1 MQYDLAVITDHN
13 VWIWQYR
20 SALFYRT
27 RAPACKATRHNDLYV
42 CAAPCTQ
49 NSDLPCFRRLLRK
62 CLNIYFYNSEA
73 KSPSQFYYFLKFPL
87 IF

>member
-27 RAPACKATRHNDLYV
+27 RALACKKTRHNDLYV
-42 CAAPCTQ
+42 CAAPCIWMTV
-49 NSDLPCFRRLLRK
+49 
-62 CLNIYFYNSEA
+62 YNSF
-73 KSPSQFYYFLKFPL
+73 QDITIFLNFFVTVKL
-87 IF
+87 SVALS